1 VVLKQEIDR
10 MFAEEEHRPL
20 VHIYSP
26 SSIAERKG
34 GQWVEE
40 LAQMKMFLWHGQ
52 ARYRSLMQQ
61 TTTVAPCRLSAV
73 VMSELRAAIE
83 AAMAKTAAAAQA
95 PKPKRLTEA
104 APAAAMVAAPAAKA
118 AAAAQALKPKRP
130 TGAAPAAAAVAA
142 PEFPD
147 QVLYKAAPQAPRKR
161 QRLEEEVK
169 QDPLIVMFGV

>member
-1 VVLKQEIDR
+1 
-10 MFAEEEHRPL
+10 
-20 VHIYSP
+20 
-26 SSIAERKG
+26 
-34 GQWVEE
+34 
-40 LAQMKMFLWHGQ
+40 MKMFLWHGQ

-61 TTTVAPCRLSAV
+61 TTTVAPRRLSAV

-104 APAAAMVAAPAAKA
+104 APAAAVVAAPAAKA

-130 TGAAPAAAAVAA
+130 TGAAPAAAALAA
-142 PEFPD
+142 PAFPD

-169 QDPLIVMFGV
+169 QDRLIVMFGV

>member
-1 VVLKQEIDR
+1 M
-10 MFAEEEHRPL
+10 MFAEAEHRPL

-61 TTTVAPCRLSAV
+61 TTTVAHCRLSAT

-95 PKPKRLTEA
+95 PKPKRLTGA

-118 AAAAQALKPKRP
+118 LKPKRP
-130 TGAAPAAAAVAA
+130 TGEAPAAAAVAA
-142 PEFPD
+142 PAFPD
-147 QVLYKAAPQAPRKR
+147 QVLYKAAPQAARKR

-169 QDPLIVMFGV
+169 QDRLIVMFGV

>member
-1 VVLKQEIDR
+1 M
-10 MFAEEEHRPL
+10 MFAEAEHRPL

-26 SSIAERKG
+26 SSIAEREG

-61 TTTVAPCRLSAV
+61 TTTVAPCCLSAT

-104 APAAAMVAAPAAKA
+104 APAAAMAAAPAAKA
-118 AAAAQALKPKRP
+118 AAAAHVQALKPKRP
-130 TGAAPAAAAVAA
+130 TGAAPAA
-142 PEFPD
+142 
-147 QVLYKAAPQAPRKR
+147 RKR
-161 QRLEEEVK
+161 QRLEEEEK
-169 QDPLIVMFGV
+169 QDRLLVMFGV